1 MPYLNQADA
10 LPPELQSHE
19 VAPEGF
25 EPSTFRLVSNA
36 VMNRRNT
43 FFLALLHKYITCN
56 IECQHHV

>member
-36 VMNRRNT
+36 IMNRRNA
-43 FFLALLHKYITCN
+43 FFLALLYKYNIFN
-56 IECQHHV
+56 IECQDQM